1 MMLKEKVAIIT
12 GSGKGIGK
20 SIALAFAKE
29 GCNVVLV
36 ARTESDIRKVGKE
49 CETFGIHS
57 LPIKADVRSV
67 KDVKRLVE
75 ITIKEFGK
83 IDFLV
88 NNAGVW
94 YFKPLHKSTIEEIN
108 EQIDTNLKGLIYCTR
123 FVLPYMVKQ
132 RDGIIVNI
140 SSGAGHYAFADLAV
154 YCATK
159 FGVNAITKSLAK
171 EVERFGI
178 DVYSVCPGFVATP
191 GQEKFMGKAKFTV
204 AKHVM
209 IKPEKIAKKVLELCT
224 EKIKS
229 SSGSCA
235 DVYF

>member
-29 GCNVVLV
+29 GCNIVLV
-36 ARTESDIRKVGKE
+36 ARTENDIKKVGKE

-57 LPIKADVRSV
+57 LPIKADIRSV

-75 ITIKEFGK
+75 ITIKKFGK

-108 EQIDTNLKGLIYCTR
+108 EQIDTNLKGLVYCTR
-123 FVLPYMVKQ
+123 FVLP
-132 RDGIIVNI
+132 
-140 SSGAGHYAFADLAV
+140 
-154 YCATK
+154 CATK
-159 FGVNAITKSLAK
+159 FGVNAITKSVAK
-171 EVERFGI
+171 EVERFEI
-178 DVYSVCPGFVATP
+178 KVYSVCPGFVATP

-229 SSGSCA
+229 SSGSCT